1 LQGAAPIGRK
11 YRTQHA
17 FVVGIGKA
25 DFCVFLQDF
34 IGGCLIKTFFSQ
46 YGLRT
51 SAYQNKD

>member
-1 LQGAAPIGRK
+1 LQGAVPIGRK

-51 SAYQNKD
+51 RAYQNKD